1 MSYAGV
7 GLIIKH
13 WGNSYTYVTALP
25 LWENSRDSRVPEG
38 EEKINKSDHQAYLY
52 MRKQDHGVKQFNR
65 CHKSCWWQWHHPS
78 WQSHSRCFT
87 FPPLDLPQ
95 LFDFMLNKTAVS
107 LSLSPID
114 SSISCWHLWGANHPD
129 IWEPAVRAGLIG
141 TEETSQSLGA
151 PFPFMCDCEM
161 QQIGRLIERQH
172 LSTLWVYRRH
182 TEMWSHHLD
191 SSEVPRVIGVTS
203 LSYPMG
209 QDLKL
214 ILSPLLAY
222 LSEK

>member
-1 MSYAGV
+1 MSYAGA

-13 WGNSYTYVTALP
+13 WGNSYTFVTALP
-25 LWENSRDSRVPEG
+25 LWENSRESRVPEG

-78 WQSHSRCFT
+78 WQSHSRYFT

-151 PFPFMCDCEM
+151 PFLPFYVWLWDAADREADWETASEHSLGV
-161 QQIGRLIERQH
+161 QAPHRNVIPSFRQ
-172 LSTLWVYRRH
+172 LW
-182 TEMWSHHLD
+182 
-191 SSEVPRVIGVTS
+191 
-203 LSYPMG
+203 
-209 QDLKL
+209 
-214 ILSPLLAY
+214 SPQGNWCH
-222 LSEK
+222 